1 MAKPYRT
8 KNPRIRT
15 LHGARKKVREYED
28 MGYVSKFEKVNLKN
42 GGKAYKVIAKKMLKV
57 GDKNLTIYGKE
68 L

>member
-1 MAKPYRT
+1 MAKAYRT

-15 LHGARKKVREYED
+15 LHSARKRVKEYED
-28 MGYVSKFEKVNLKN
+28 VGYLAKYEKIKLKN
-42 GGKAYKVIAKKMLKV
+42 GAPGYKVVAKKMMKV

>member
-1 MAKPYRT
+1 MTKAYKT

-15 LHGARKKVREYED
+15 LHSARKRVKEYEGK
-28 MGYVSKFEKVNLKN
+28 GYLAKFEKIQMKN
-42 GGKAYKVIAKKMLKV
+42 GAHGYKVVAKKMMKV